1 METLLGCGNIINMKN
16 IDQLINNIVGQL
28 EGVKKMIKEDKD
40 CYTVLTQL
48 KASKSAVNSV
58 MDKLIEQEVLECG
71 INGKSKKERERI
83 KKLIKELIKN
93 N

>member
-1 METLLGCGNIINMKN
+1 MKN

-28 EGVKKMIKEDKD
+28 EGAKKMIKEDKD

-48 KASKSAVNSV
+48 KASKSAINSV
-58 MDKLIEQEVLECG
+58 MDKLIEQEILECSVE
-71 INGKSKKERERI
+71 GKSKEEKKKI
-83 KKLIKELIKN
+83 KQLIRELIKN